1 MALPLLKN
9 GMFDRLQEDILA
21 LQGFRTP
28 VGARRIDFG
37 LGVMDAS
44 FPNHSFPTGAVH
56 EFISNDPESVAATT
70 GFIAGLLG
78 KLMGEYGVSLWIG
91 IRPMVF
97 ATALKTFGLE
107 PHRVIFID
115 LAREK
120 DVIWAVEEAL
130 KCESLAAVVG
140 ELREITFTESR
151 RLQLAVE
158 RSRVTGFL
166 HRNNPRAVNT
176 LACVSRWQITPM
188 ASRLEEGMPG
198 VGHPCWR
205 VQLQKIRNGEP
216 GEWEMQWTA
225 GRFEYLPIEIPQTSK
240 EVADSPSVY
249 IAQRA

>member
-9 GMFDRLQEDILA
+9 GMFNRLQEDILA
-21 LQGFRTP
+21 LQGLRAP
-28 VGARRIDFG
+28 VGARKIDFG

-44 FPNHSFPTGAVH
+44 FPNHAFPTGAVH
-56 EFISNDPESVAATT
+56 EFISTDPESAAATT
-70 GFIAGLLG
+70 GFMAALLG
-78 KLMGEYGVSLWIG
+78 KLMGGYGICLWVG
-91 IRPMVF
+91 IHPMVF
-97 ATALKTFGLE
+97 AAALKAFGVE

-115 LAREK
+115 LSKEK

-158 RSRVTGFL
+158 QSRVTGFL
-166 HRNNPRAVNT
+166 HRCNPRAVNT
-176 LACVSRWQITPM
+176 LACVSRWQVTPM
-188 ASRLEEGMPG
+188 ASQLEEGMPG

-216 GEWEMQWTA
+216 GEWKIQWTA
-225 GRFEYLPIEIPQTSK
+225 GRFEYLSK
-240 EVADSPSVY
+240 EVSGHNQQEADTAAAY

>member
-9 GMFDRLQEDILA
+9 GMFNRLQEDILA
-21 LQGFRTP
+21 LQGFRAP
-28 VGARRIDFG
+28 AGARKIDFG
-37 LGVMDAS
+37 LGDMDAS
-44 FPNHSFPTGAVH
+44 FPNHTFPTGAVH
-56 EFISNDPESVAATT
+56 EFISSDPESAAATT
-70 GFIAGLLG
+70 GFIATLLG
-78 KLMGEYGVSLWIG
+78 KLMGEYGICLWIG

-97 ATALKTFGLE
+97 AAALKAFGVE

-115 LAREK
+115 LSKEK
-120 DVIWAVEEAL
+120 DVVWAVEEAL

-158 RSRVTGFL
+158 HSRVTGFL
-166 HRNNPRAVNT
+166 HRCNPRAVNT

-188 ASRLEEGMPG
+188 ASQLEEGMPG

-216 GEWEMQWTA
+216 GKWEMQWVNR
-225 GRFEYLPIEIPQTSK
+225 RFEYLRK
-240 EVADSPSVY
+240 EVTETPPAY
-249 IAQRA
+249 LRQTG

>member
-9 GMFDRLQEDILA
+9 GMFNRLQEDILA
-21 LQGFRTP
+21 LQGFRAP
-28 VGARRIDFG
+28 VGASKIDFG
-37 LGVMDAS
+37 LGVIDAS
-44 FPNHSFPTGAVH
+44 FPNHTFPTGAVH
-56 EFISNDPESVAATT
+56 EFISSDPESAAATT
-70 GFIAGLLG
+70 GFMAALLG
-78 KLMGEYGVSLWIG
+78 KLMGEYGICLWIG

-97 ATALKTFGLE
+97 AAALKAFGVE

-115 LAREK
+115 LSKEK

-158 RSRVTGFL
+158 QSRVTGFL
-166 HRNNPRAVNT
+166 HRCNPRAVNT
-176 LACVSRWQITPM
+176 LACVSRWQVTPM

-198 VGHPCWR
+198 VGHPCWH

-216 GEWEMQWTA
+216 GEWDMQWA
-225 GRFEYLPIEIPQTSK
+225 SGQFEYLRK
-240 EVADSPSVY
+240 EVAETPPVY
-249 IAQRA
+249 LRQTG

>member
-28 VGARRIDFG
+28 AGARKIDFG
-37 LGVMDAS
+37 LGMMNAS
-44 FPNHSFPTGAVH
+44 FPNDTFPTGAVH
-56 EFISNDPESVAATT
+56 EFISNDPESAAATT
-70 GFIAGLLG
+70 GFMAGLLG
-78 KLMGEYGVSLWIG
+78 KLMGEYGICLWIG
-91 IRPMVF
+91 IRPIVF
-97 ATALKTFGLE
+97 AAALKAFGVE

-115 LAREK
+115 LSKEK

-158 RSRVTGFL
+158 QSRVTGFL
-166 HRNNPRAVNT
+166 HRCNPRAVNT
-176 LACVSRWQITPM
+176 LACVSRWQVTPVP
-188 ASRLEEGMPG
+188 SRLEEGMPG

-205 VQLQKIRNGEP
+205 VELQKIRNGEP
-216 GEWEMQWTA
+216 GEWEMQWAA
-225 GRFEYLPIEIPQTSK
+225 GRFEHLPK
-240 EVADSPSVY
+240 EVMETPPVY
-249 IAQRA
+249 LRQTG

>member
-28 VGARRIDFG
+28 VGARKIDFG

-56 EFISNDPESVAATT
+56 EFISNGPETAAATT
-70 GFIAGLLG
+70 GFMAGLLG
-78 KLMGEYGVSLWIG
+78 KLMGEHGICLWIG
-91 IRPMVF
+91 IRPIVF
-97 ATALKTFGLE
+97 ATALKAFGVE

-158 RSRVTGFL
+158 QSRVTGFL
-166 HRNNPRAVNT
+166 HRTNPRAVNT
-176 LACVSRWQITPM
+176 LACVSRWQVTPM
-188 ASRLEEGMPG
+188 ASQLEEGMPG
-198 VGHPCWR
+198 VGHPCWH

-216 GEWEMQWTA
+216 GEWEMQWMS
-225 GRFEYLPIEIPQTSK
+225 GRFVYLQKEITDHTKEIPDGTSI
-240 EVADSPSVY
+240 Y

>member
-28 VGARRIDFG
+28 VGARKIDFG

-56 EFISNDPESVAATT
+56 EFISNDPESAAATT
-70 GFIAGLLG
+70 GFMAGLLG
-78 KLMGEYGVSLWIG
+78 KLMGEYGICLWIG
-91 IRPMVF
+91 IRPIVF
-97 ATALKTFGLE
+97 AAALKVFGVE

-115 LAREK
+115 LSKEK

-140 ELREITFTESR
+140 EVREITFTESR

-158 RSRVTGFL
+158 QSRVTGFL
-166 HRNNPRAVNT
+166 HRNNPRVVST
-176 LACVSRWQITPM
+176 LACVSRWQVTPM
-188 ASRLEEGMPG
+188 ASQLEENMPG
-198 VGHPCWR
+198 VGHPCWH

-216 GEWEMQWTA
+216 GEWEIQWAA
-225 GRFEYLPIEIPQTSK
+225 GRFEHLRKEVTEHSK
-240 EVADSPSVY
+240 EVPDTPSVY

>member
-1 MALPLLKN
+1 MAIPLLKN

-21 LQGFRTP
+21 LQGLRTP
-28 VGARRIDFG
+28 VGARKIDFG

-56 EFISNDPESVAATT
+56 EFISNDPESAAATT
-70 GFIAGLLG
+70 GFMAGLLG
-78 KLMGEYGVSLWIG
+78 KLMGEYGICLWIG

-97 ATALKTFGLE
+97 AAALKAFGVE

-115 LAREK
+115 LSKEK

-140 ELREITFTESR
+140 ELHEITFTESR

-158 RSRVTGFL
+158 QSRVTGFL
-166 HRNNPRAVNT
+166 HRSNPRAVST
-176 LACVSRWQITPM
+176 LACVSRWQVTPM
-188 ASRLEEGMPG
+188 ASQLEEGMPG
-198 VGHPCWR
+198 VGHPCWH

-216 GEWEMQWTA
+216 GEWEMQWAA
-225 GRFEYLPIEIPQTSK
+225 GRFESLPKEVSEDSK
-240 EVADSPSVY
+240 EVADTPSVY

>member
-28 VGARRIDFG
+28 IGARRIDFG
-37 LGVMDAS
+37 LGGMDAS

-56 EFISNDPESVAATT
+56 EFISNDAESAAATT
-70 GFIAGLLG
+70 GFMAGLLG
-78 KLMGEYGVSLWIG
+78 KLMGEHGICLWIG
-91 IRPMVF
+91 IRPIVF
-97 ATALKTFGLE
+97 ATALKAFGVE

-115 LAREK
+115 LTKEK

-158 RSRVTGFL
+158 QSRVTGFL

-176 LACVSRWQITPM
+176 LACVSRWQVTPKV
-188 ASRLEEGMPG
+188 SQLEEGMPG

-216 GEWEMQWTA
+216 GEWEMQWVS
-225 GRFEYLPIEIPQTSK
+225 GRFVYLQNEIENHTKEITKDTSI
-240 EVADSPSVY
+240 Y

>member
-9 GMFDRLQEDILA
+9 GMFNRLQEDILA
-21 LQGFRTP
+21 LQGFRAP
-28 VGARRIDFG
+28 AGARKIDFG
-37 LGVMDAS
+37 LGDMDAS
-44 FPNHSFPTGAVH
+44 FPNHTFPTGAVH
-56 EFISNDPESVAATT
+56 EFISSDPESAAATT
-70 GFIAGLLG
+70 GFMAALLG
-78 KLMGEYGVSLWIG
+78 KLMGEYGICLWIG

-97 ATALKTFGLE
+97 AAALKAFGVE

-115 LAREK
+115 LNKEK
-120 DVIWAVEEAL
+120 DVVWAVEEAL

-158 RSRVTGFL
+158 HSRVTGFL
-166 HRNNPRAVNT
+166 HRCNPRAVNT

-188 ASRLEEGMPG
+188 ASQLEEGMPG

-216 GEWEMQWTA
+216 GKWEMQWVS
-225 GRFEYLPIEIPQTSK
+225 GRFEYLRK
-240 EVADSPSVY
+240 EVTETPPAY
-249 IAQRA
+249 LRQTG

>member
-28 VGARRIDFG
+28 IGSRRINFG
-37 LGVMDAS
+37 LGLMDAS

-56 EFISNDPESVAATT
+56 EFISNDPESAAATT

-78 KLMGEYGVSLWIG
+78 KLMGEYGVCLWIG
-91 IRPMVF
+91 MHPIVF
-97 ATALKTFGLE
+97 ATALKTFGVE

-115 LAREK
+115 LAKEK

-166 HRNNPRAVNT
+166 HRNNPRVVNT
-176 LACVSRWQITPM
+176 LACVSRWLITPM

-216 GEWEMQWTA
+216 GEWEMQWAA
-225 GRFEYLPIEIPQTSK
+225 GRFEYLPIEIPDASK
-240 EVADSPSVY
+240 EVSQTPSVY
-249 IAQRA
+249 SAQRA

>member
-9 GMFDRLQEDILA
+9 GMFSRLQEDILA

-28 VGARRIDFG
+28 VGARKINFG

-56 EFISNDPESVAATT
+56 EFISNDPESAAATT
-70 GFIAGLLG
+70 GFMAGLLG
-78 KLMGEYGVSLWIG
+78 KLMGEHGICLWVG
-91 IRPMVF
+91 IRPIVF
-97 ATALKTFGLE
+97 AAALKAFGVE

-115 LAREK
+115 LSKEK

-158 RSRVTGFL
+158 QSRVTGFL

-188 ASRLEEGMPG
+188 ASQLEEGMPG

-216 GEWEMQWTA
+216 GEWEMQWAA
-225 GRFEYLPIEIPQTSK
+225 GRFEYLRQEIKEHSK
-240 EVADSPSVY
+240 EVADTPSVY

>member
-9 GMFDRLQEDILA
+9 GMFNRLQEDILA
-21 LQGFRTP
+21 LQGFRAP
-28 VGARRIDFG
+28 AGARKVDFR

-44 FPNHSFPTGAVH
+44 FPHHTFPTGAVH
-56 EFISNDPESVAATT
+56 EFISSDAESAAATT
-70 GFIAGLLG
+70 GFMAALLG
-78 KLMGEYGVSLWIG
+78 KLMGEYGICLWIG
-91 IRPMVF
+91 IRPIVF
-97 ATALKTFGLE
+97 AAALKAFGVE

-115 LAREK
+115 LSKEK

-158 RSRVTGFL
+158 QSRVTGFL
-166 HRNNPRAVNT
+166 HRCNPRAVNT
-176 LACVSRWQITPM
+176 LACVSRWQVTPM
-188 ASRLEEGMPG
+188 ASQLEVGMPG

-216 GEWEMQWTA
+216 GEWDMQWVS
-225 GRFEYLPIEIPQTSK
+225 GQFEYLPK
-240 EVADSPSVY
+240 EVAETPPAY
-249 IAQRA
+249 FRQTG